1 MASNTRKKLLCAIF
15 MLERMKEIENDQW
28 AASCFLD
35 AFLNMARSVIMIL
48 QTEYQNSK
56 GFKEWFQKKKEE
68 LMNDEINELIYKK
81 RRMTTYLKPVEIHSD
96 IILEPTAPIVIGTTM
111 TTVVTY
117 INGHTNIN
125 ESELLPSNYV
135 AESQASI
142 TPLGIKKQTQWYF
155 DEYPEID
162 VIDVCQLYIDKLEVL
177 VTECE
182 SQFTIK

>member
-1 MASNTRKKLLCAIF
+1 MASNTRMKLLYAIF
-15 MLERMKEIENDQW
+15 MLERMKEIENDPR

-35 AFLNMARSVIMIL
+35 AFLNMARSIIKIM

-56 GFKEWFQKKKEE
+56 GFKEWFQKKNEE
-68 LMNDEINELIYKK
+68 LKNDEINKLIYKK
-81 RRMTTYLKPVEIHSD
+81 RRMTTYFKPVELHGD
-96 IILEPTAPIVIGTTM
+96 AILEPTAPIVVGTTM
-111 TTVVTY
+111 ATVVTY
-117 INGHTNIN
+117 ANGHTNIN
-125 ESELLPSNYV
+125 ESELLPSNFV

-142 TPLGIKKQTQWYF
+142 TPLGITKKIQWYF
-155 DEYPEID
+155 DEYPERD